1 MDGTMKKDSFLDL
14 LEADLGVLIPKREI
28 FDLIRLSKV
37 EGSDHWHGKELLIAN
52 TPQQGINWVGEF
64 PVLAGVILKVRP
76 GSYSGD
82 GWVGADK
89 ERYRYSLKAR
99 KGIVSLT
106 EKANRSLINQ
116 PQYSY
121 PVVLLSDRKAFWR
134 FEGVFEVSE
143 IGSDSVELIKKDLEG
158 DEVIEKYEPD
168 FVEGGKRYV
177 THLVSERSR
186 EVVSFLKS
194 NGRFECEIC
203 KLDFRVKYNVEYIEA
218 HHKVAVSTLPSGT
231 KVTANDFALLCSNC
245 HSVVHVHMR
254 NSSDTY
260 REIKRK
266 IQHTIGGDTPK

>member
-1 MDGTMKKDSFLDL
+1 MDL
-14 LEADLGVLIPKREI
+14 LEADDGVFISKREL

-82 GWVGADK
+82 GWVGTDK

-121 PVVLLSDRKAFWR
+121 PIVLLSDRKAFWR

-143 IGSDSVELIKKDLEG
+143 IGSDSVELRRKAIGG
-158 DEVIEKYEPD
+158 DTVNEKFETY

-177 THLVSERSR
+177 THLISERSK
-186 EVVSFLKS
+186 EVVSLLKS
-194 NGRFECEIC
+194 SERFECEIC
-203 KLDFRVKYNVEYIEA
+203 NLDFREKYKVDYIEA
-218 HHKVAVSTLPSGT
+218 HHKVPVSTFASGT
-231 KVTANDFALLCSNC
+231 KVTVDDFALLCANC

-254 NSSDTY
+254 NSSDAY
-260 REIKRK
+260 PDIKRK
-266 IQHTIGGDTPK
+266 IQKAIGSDTPK